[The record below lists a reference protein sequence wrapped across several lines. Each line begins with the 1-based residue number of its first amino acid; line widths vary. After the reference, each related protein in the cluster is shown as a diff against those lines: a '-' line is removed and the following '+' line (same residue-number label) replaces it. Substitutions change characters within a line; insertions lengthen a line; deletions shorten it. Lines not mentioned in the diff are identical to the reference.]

1 VQITVTGGTGSL
13 AQYVQDDLTPQH
25 QLVLFDR
32 VQPGQNRFSY
42 ELKGKLVTGDL
53 TSFED
58 CQRAVEGSQAVIHL
72 GAIPWPV
79 EHPVWRERIPAAQTM
94 PWDETMRVNTMGTY
108 YLLEACKRA
117 GVQVVV
123 AVTSNC
129 VLGHGFRLSDD
140 PFPLR
145 RLPIDE
151 SHPLDFEDSYS
162 LSKHLKEDMMA
173 AYSRAYGPADG
184 RNGLRCYGIRPATI
198 MRPEMQQGYADAYQP
213 PAEWSEWFF
222 GYNDVR
228 DVARAITL
236 CLEAGAAGKLP
247 AYDNYFVNA
256 DDTLTLEDSRD
267 VVARLKP
274 EWLPQAEGLTG
285 RQAFISAAKAKQALG
300 WAPRHSWTEYLKVG
314 ATR

>member
-13 AQYVQDDLTPQH
+13 AQYVQEDLAGQH
-25 QLVLFDR
+25 RLVLFDR

-42 ELKGKLVTGDL
+42 ELRGELVAGDL
-53 TSFED
+53 TSFEE
-58 CQRAVEGSQAVIHL
+58 CQRAVAGSQAVVHL

-79 EHPVWRERIPAAQTM
+79 EHPVWRERIPAAQQM

-129 VLGHGFRLSDD
+129 VLGHGFRLSDT
-140 PFPLR
+140 PFPLQH
-145 RLPIDE
+145 LPIDE

-173 AYSRAYGPADG
+173 AYSRAYG
-184 RNGLRCYGIRPATI
+184 LRCYGIRPATI
-198 MRPEMQQGYADAYQP
+198 FRPEMQQGYAESYKP
-213 PAEWSEWFF
+213 PTEWSEWFF

-228 DVARAITL
+228 DVAGAITL
-236 CLEAGAAGKLP
+236 CLEAGLAGKLP
-247 AYDNYFVNA
+247 PYDNYFVNA
-256 DDTLTLEDSRD
+256 DDTLVLEDSRA

-274 EWLPQAEGLTG
+274 EWLPKAEALTG
-285 RQAFISAAKAKQALG
+285 RQAFISAEKAKQALG